1 VKRSVYT
8 AGTVV
13 TCRPGHTSSTAR
25 EPATVR
31 AYYIFLAR
39 RGTSAHTDRN
49 ARWFGPFATMAQ
61 ARLIRTSA
69 FSLGLAADEAEATGC
84 VEQHAGDMKE
94 LPWRQLANA

>member
-1 VKRSVYT
+1 MKRSVYT

-13 TCRPGHTSSTAR
+13 TCRPDNTSSTTR

-39 RGTSAHTDRN
+39 RGASAHTDRN

-61 ARLIRTSA
+61 ARVIRTSA
-69 FSLGLAADEAEATGC
+69 FSLGLAIEETEAAR
-84 VEQHAGDMKE
+84 VEQRAGDMKE
-94 LPWRQLANA
+94 SPWRQVANA